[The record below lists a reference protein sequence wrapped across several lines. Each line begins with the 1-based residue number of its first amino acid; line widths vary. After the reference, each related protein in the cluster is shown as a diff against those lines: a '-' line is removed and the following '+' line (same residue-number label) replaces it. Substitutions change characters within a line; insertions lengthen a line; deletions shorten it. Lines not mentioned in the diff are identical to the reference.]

1 MPSTILLCAGGTGGH
16 LFPAEAVASVLEE
29 RGWRVEL
36 ATDHRAK
43 EIGRGFP
50 AAAIHIVPSATPSG
64 RGVFGKAK
72 AMLQLAGGLVRA
84 LFLLRS
90 VRPVAA
96 AGFGGYPTVPPILA
110 ARLFRV
116 PTVIH
121 EQNAVMGRANKLLAR
136 SATRI
141 ATSSPALKLQGNWA
155 SKSVPTGNPVRP
167 AVNDAAGIPYQAP
180 LSDGPIRLVVFG
192 GSQGARY
199 FSHVMP
205 AALRRLRPDLV
216 GRLRLVQQCRPEDL
230 EEVSSLY
237 RSLGIEAETASFFA
251 NLPSIIAKSHLVISR
266 SGATTVSELAVI
278 GRPAILVP
286 LPGAIDQDQRVN
298 AEYLANAGGA
308 WAYDERSLGP
318 RQLAD
323 RITDLFDNSDR
334 LVAAANAAA
343 AAGVPDGAQRLANL
357 IELVARKSE
366 TTPSTSVEPNG
377 READA

>member
-1 MPSTILLCAGGTGGH
+1 MPPTILLCAGGTGGH
-16 LFPAEAVASVLEE
+16 LFPAEAVASVLED

-36 ATDHRAK
+36 ATDQRAK

-50 AAAIHIVPSATPSG
+50 AAEIHIVPSATPSG

-72 AMLQLAGGLVRA
+72 ATLQLAGGLVRA
-84 LFLLRS
+84 LFLLRRAS
-90 VRPVAA
+90 PVVA

-116 PTVIH
+116 PTVVH

-136 SATRI
+136 FATRI
-141 ATSSPALKLQGNWA
+141 ATSSPATKAEGNWA
-155 SKSVPTGNPVRP
+155 SKTVPTGNPVRK
-167 AVNDAAGIPYQAP
+167 AVNDVAGIPYEAP
-180 LSDGPIRLVVFG
+180 SADGPIRLVVFG
-192 GSQGARY
+192 GSQGASY
-199 FSHVMP
+199 FSQVMP

-230 EEVSSLY
+230 EEVSGLY
-237 RSLGIEAETASFFA
+237 RSVGIDAETAPFFA

-286 LPGAIDQDQRVN
+286 LPGAIDQDQKVN
-298 AEYLANAGGA
+298 AEYLASVGGA
-308 WAYDERSLGP
+308 WMYDERSLGP

-323 RITDLFDNSDR
+323 RVTELFDNSDR
-334 LVAAANAAA
+334 LVAAAEA
-343 AAGVPDGAQRLANL
+343 AAGAGVSDGALRLADL
-357 IELVARKSE
+357 IESVARKSE

-377 READA
+377 KEADA